1 MSHLNFLCA
10 RIRRCRGWAD
20 VRVLIVLT
28 LIGLAITPQ
37 RVNAAAVAEYVRVQH
52 PVDVNLQGEHSA
64 TESIGA
70 MPESLV
76 GQYEP
81 LTFLPGHVLPM
92 WRKKYWPKTNQPFI
106 DDVEFSI
113 HPRFYYF
120 HRDIYRSGVQESAA
134 FGGSLSAETGW
145 LNETLRFGMTVY
157 TSQKLYGPSDRDGV
171 KLLAPGQQGYTVLGE
186 AYVDLKHG
194 ETMLRA
200 GRSRVN
206 LPFINA
212 WDFRMTPYTFEL
224 VGVRSQEIE
233 NLRIGAG
240 HFFNI
245 KTTTS
250 TDFESMSQVAGVD
263 GVDRGVSVISL
274 RYDFTD
280 DNFVALSNQYG
291 WDMFNTL
298 YVEGEHLF
306 EISDRWTAR
315 IGAQYIDQRSVG
327 CDLLGDFKTQS
338 GGVKASLQYCNVE
351 ASLSY
356 TWTSNSRGVLKPWGG
371 TPAYNSSII
380 EDFDRSGEQSF
391 RIGASYDFSVHGL
404 DGVSLDTGWIT
415 GDTPDSGKHASPD
428 QTEFDC
434 TINYQPSEAMFDGMW
449 FRVRYANS
457 SMDDDSRIEDFRVE
471 LNYSYTF

>member
-1 MSHLNFLCA
+1 MRFRSAFLFIFILPLPL
-10 RIRRCRGWAD
+10 R
-20 VRVLIVLT
+20 
-28 LIGLAITPQ
+28 
-37 RVNAAAVAEYVRVQH
+37 AAAVSDYVKVQY
-52 PVDVNLQGEHSA
+52 PIDVDLKGEHSA

-70 MPESLV
+70 IPESLV
-76 GQYEP
+76 NQYEP
-81 LTFLPGHVLPM
+81 LPFLPGHVLPK
-92 WRKKYWPKTNQPFI
+92 WRKQYWPTTHQPFI
-106 DDVEFSI
+106 DDVEFAI

-120 HRDIYRSGVQESAA
+120 HRDIYRGGVQESAA
-134 FGGSLSAETGW
+134 VGGSLGAETGW
-145 LNETLRFGMTVY
+145 WNDTVRFGLTAY

-171 KLLAPGQQGYTVLGE
+171 GLLAPGQQGYTVLGE
-186 AYVDLKHG
+186 AYVDVKHG
-194 ETMLRA
+194 KSLLRA
-200 GRSRVN
+200 GRSRLD

-224 VGVRSQEIE
+224 IGVRVQEIE
-233 NLRIGAG
+233 HLKIGAG
-240 HFFNI
+240 HVFNI

-250 TDFESMSQVAGVD
+250 TDFESMSEVAGVD

-280 DNFVALSNQYG
+280 DDFIALSNQYG

-306 EISDRWTAR
+306 EFSDRWKAR
-315 IGAQYIDQRSVG
+315 IGAQFIDQRSVG
-327 CDLLGDFKTQS
+327 SDLLGDFKTQS
-338 GGVKASLQYCNVE
+338 AGVKASLQYCNLI

-356 TWTSNSRGVLKPWGG
+356 TWTSSGGEIRRPWGG

-380 EDFDRSGEQSF
+380 EDFDRAGEQSF
-391 RIGASYDFSVHGL
+391 RIGATYDFSAHGL
-404 DGVSLDTGWIT
+404 DGVSMDAGWIT
-415 GDTPDSGKHASPD
+415 GDTPDSGSHASPD

-434 TINYQPSEAMFDGMW
+434 TMNYRPPVAMFGGMW

-457 SMDDDSRIEDFRVE
+457 SMDDDSRIEDFRAE